1 MQVNMNEVK
10 KSWLNEDFANA
21 SLSCILMS
29 QVQAVL
35 IQIYTVGFVPNNI
48 TRSDL
53 ISAFS
58 VSVI

>member
-10 KSWLNEDFANA
+10 KSWLKEDFANA

-35 IQIYTVGFVPNNI
+35 IKIHTLGVVPSNI

-53 ISAFS
+53 ICECS